1 MFDALF
7 SSVRLAF
14 RDVRFADAL
23 DILVVTVFLYAFI
36 SWLQESTSRGT
47 ARRTLAIALI
57 FGTIY
62 VLARFFE
69 LYLTEMLL
77 QVLIVV
83 FTLAAIVVFQ
93 ADIRRVIDRVGAWAS
108 SHEASRSTLNAV
120 AINGLI
126 EAVSQMA
133 ATRTGALIALKGR
146 EPWDRHTEGGIA
158 MDGLASQVLLR
169 SLFNPTSPGHDGAV
183 LLDGARITRFAV
195 HLPLSS
201 NKAAVGPHGTRHAAA
216 LGLAEQ
222 CDAFVI
228 VVSEETG
235 AISVAEDGR
244 LHKMA
249 SAADLRARLERFRV
263 THYDAA
269 SDRPSWWRRRSLRK
283 AALALG
289 MATLLWALFA
299 HRPETVHRIFEVP
312 IELRNLADEW
322 DLQSEVPTT
331 ARVTLAGSEQAF
343 RLLDPASLVLS
354 INMEDLQQGTNEIVL
369 SADNLNPP
377 QGISL
382 YSIDPR
388 EIEVQA
394 QRMKPVELPVQLQ
407 TRGQLPDG
415 LEMDTIQPSTLR
427 LLAPS
432 IRNDL
437 PAQVLTDPI
446 MLDSI
451 TEAGPITTRL
461 NVPAPLQLPPDQDA
475 EVQVTV
481 RERQPPDQEE

>member
-1 MFDALF
+1 MFDVL
-7 SSVRLAF
+7 SSARFAVQ
-14 RDVRFADAL
+14 DVRFADVL
-23 DILVVTVFLYAFI
+23 DVLVVAVFLYALI

-47 ARRTLAIALI
+47 ARRTLVIALI

-69 LYLTEMLL
+69 LYLTEMVL

-93 ADIRRVIDRVGAWAS
+93 ADIRRMVDRIGTWGSSGTTSQTAHSATIDSLV
-108 SHEASRSTLNAV
+108 EAA
-120 AINGLI
+120 
-126 EAVSQMA
+126 EQMA
-133 ATRTGALIALKGR
+133 TTRTGALIALKGN

-158 MDGLASQVLLR
+158 MDGKASQVLLR

-183 LLDGARITRFAV
+183 LLNGPRITRFAV

-216 LGLAEQ
+216 LGLAEL
-222 CDAFVI
+222 CDALVI

-249 SAADLRARLERFRV
+249 SAADLRARLERFWV
-263 THYDAA
+263 TYYDGAP
-269 SDRPSWWRRRSLRK
+269 DRPSWWRRRSLRK

-299 HRPETVHRIFEVP
+299 HRPDTVHRVLEVP

-354 INMEDLQQGTNEIVL
+354 LNMGDLQQGANEFIL
-369 SADNLNPP
+369 SADDIDLP
-377 QGISL
+377 QGITL

-388 EIEVQA
+388 EIDLQA
-394 QRMKPVELPVQLQ
+394 QRMKPVELPVQLR

-415 LEMDTIQPSTLR
+415 LQLGAIDPSEVR

-432 IRNDL
+432 TRNDL
-437 PAQVLTDPI
+437 PAKVLTEPLV
-446 MLDSI
+446 LDSI
-451 TEAGPITTRL
+451 TEAGSITTRL
-461 NVPAPLQLPPDQDA
+461 DVPAPLQLPPDQDA
-475 EVQVTV
+475 EVQVAV
-481 RERQPPDQEE
+481 RERQPPNQDE